1 MNPNTQLATMN
12 SNTQLATMNPNTQLA
27 TMNPNTTLTSKKY
40 KTLGELLVAPMKS
53 IILVTGKERNN
64 AVREYL
70 CSWLYANHYE
80 NKPMVG
86 NLTQRIKVFDNIP
99 CYQYI
104 IKNAFNN
111 VDIMKDNVSF
121 RYILNVN
128 SVKFIKKIHSIEPR
142 LNGSF
147 LNYLIRRLIC
157 EIIDKEFYDQRA
169 NDLCQNISLDKKEEL
184 NLEDKKEDKKE
195 ELNLEDKK
203 ELNSL
208 LDNISLS
215 YTKCKDMSCRT
226 KDIIKDIF
234 MISLSHGISFG
245 WKPDNIK
252 INAIISLLSN
262 DCEILIDSLKK
273 LCNDII
279 PSDRTDILLNPL
291 LEYNIPEL
299 NKSIPADCD
308 IIINNVIYS
317 IKCTKDIKSIHDFLQ
332 LLGYSALVDCSPTLN
347 KRIEHITILNLL
359 EGCIVSYDITSFNK
373 EHMLNYLR
381 ILTK

>member
-1 MNPNTQLATMN
+1 MNPNTQSASMD
-12 SNTQLATMNPNTQLA
+12 PNT
-27 TMNPNTTLTSKKY
+27 PLTSKKY
-40 KTLGELLVAPMKS
+40 KTLEELLVAPMKS

-70 CSWLYANHYE
+70 CSWLYANHYG
-80 NKPMVG
+80 NKPMIG
-86 NLTQRIKVFDNIP
+86 NLIQRIKIFDNIP

-147 LNYLIRRLIC
+147 LNYLIRRIIC
-157 EIIDKEFYDQRA
+157 EMLNKEFYDQRA
-169 NDLCQNISLDKKEEL
+169 NDLCQNITLDKKEEL
-184 NLEDKKEDKKE
+184 NLEDKKE
-195 ELNLEDKK
+195 EDKK
-203 ELNSL
+203 ELNLL

-215 YTKCKDMSCRT
+215 YTKCKDMSW
-226 KDIIKDIF
+226 KIKDIF
-234 MISLSHGISFG
+234 MTSLSHGISFG
-245 WKPDNIK
+245 WQPDNIK

-279 PSDRTDILLNPL
+279 PSDRSDILLNPSL
-291 LEYNIPEL
+291 GYNIPEL

-317 IKCTKDIKSIHDFLQ
+317 IKCTKAIKSINDLLQ

-359 EGCIVSYDITSFNK
+359 EGCIVSYDITAFNK

-381 ILTK
+381 MLTK

>member
-1 MNPNTQLATMN
+1 MNPNTQSASMD
-12 SNTQLATMNPNTQLA
+12 PNT
-27 TMNPNTTLTSKKY
+27 PLTSKKY
-40 KTLGELLVAPMKS
+40 KTLEELLVAPMKS

-70 CSWLYANHYE
+70 CSWLYANHYG
-80 NKPMVG
+80 NKPMIG
-86 NLTQRIKVFDNIP
+86 NLIQRIKIFDNIP

-147 LNYLIRRLIC
+147 LNYLIRRIIC
-157 EIIDKEFYDQRA
+157 EMLNKEFYDQRA
-169 NDLCQNISLDKKEEL
+169 NDLCQNITLDKKEEL
-184 NLEDKKEDKKE
+184 NLEDKKE
-195 ELNLEDKK
+195 EDKK
-203 ELNSL
+203 ELNLL

-215 YTKCKDMSCRT
+215 YTKCKDMSHRT

-234 MISLSHGISFG
+234 MTSLSHGISFG
-245 WKPDNIK
+245 WQPDNIK

-262 DCEILIDSLKK
+262 DCEILMDSLKK
-273 LCNDII
+273 LCNGIL
-279 PSDRTDILLNPL
+279 PSDRSDILLNPSL
-291 LEYNIPEL
+291 GYNIPEL

-317 IKCTKDIKSIHDFLQ
+317 IKCTKAIKSINDLLQ

-359 EGCIVSYDITSFNK
+359 EGCIVSYNITAFNK

-381 ILTK
+381 MLTK

>member
-1 MNPNTQLATMN
+1 MNPTLTTMDPNTQ
-12 SNTQLATMNPNTQLA
+12 
-27 TMNPNTTLTSKKY
+27 LTSKKY

-64 AVREYL
+64 EVREYL
-70 CSWLYANHYE
+70 CSWLYANHYG

-86 NLTQRIKVFDNIP
+86 NLTQRIKIFDNIP
-99 CYQYI
+99 CYRYI
-104 IKNAFNN
+104 IKNVFNN
-111 VDIMKDNVSF
+111 IDILRDNISF

-147 LNYLIRRLIC
+147 LNYLIRRIIC
-157 EIIDKEFYDQRA
+157 EITDKEFYDQRA
-169 NDLCQNISLDKKEEL
+169 NDLCQNITLDKKEEL

-195 ELNLEDKK
+195 LNL
-203 ELNSL
+203 L

-215 YTKCKDMSCRT
+215 YTKCKDMSHRT

-234 MISLSHGISFG
+234 MTSLSHGISFG
-245 WKPDNIK
+245 WHPDNIK
-252 INAIISLLSN
+252 INAIITLLSN

-273 LCNDII
+273 LCDDII
-279 PSDRTDILLNPL
+279 PSDRTDILLNPSL
-291 LEYNIPEL
+291 GYNIPEI

-308 IIINNVIYS
+308 IMINNVIYS
-317 IKCTKDIKSIHDFLQ
+317 IKCTKDIKSINDLLQ
-332 LLGYSALVDCSPTLN
+332 LLGYSALVDCSPTLNKRIEHISILN

-359 EGCIVSYDITSFNK
+359 EGCIVSYDITAFNK

>member
-1 MNPNTQLATMN
+1 
-12 SNTQLATMNPNTQLA
+12 
-27 TMNPNTTLTSKKY
+27 MNPNTTLTTMDPNTPLTSKKY

-70 CSWLYANHYE
+70 CSWLYANHYG
-80 NKPMVG
+80 NKPMIG
-86 NLTQRIKVFDNIP
+86 NLIQRIKIFDNIP

-121 RYILNVN
+121 RYILNVD
-128 SVKFIKKIHSIEPR
+128 SVKFIKKIYSIEPR

-147 LNYLIRRLIC
+147 LNYLIRRIIC
-157 EIIDKEFYDQRA
+157 EMLNKEFYDQRA
-169 NDLCQNISLDKKEEL
+169 NDLCQNIKLDKEGEL
-184 NLEDKKEDKKE
+184 NLEDIKE
-195 ELNLEDKK
+195 EDKK
-203 ELNSL
+203 ELDKKELDKKELNLL

-215 YTKCKDMSCRT
+215 YIKCKDMSWRA

-234 MISLSHGISFG
+234 MTSLTHGISFG
-245 WKPDNIK
+245 WQPDNIK
-252 INAIISLLSN
+252 INAILSLLSN

-273 LCNDII
+273 LCDGII
-279 PSDRTDILLNPL
+279 PSDRTDITLNPSL
-291 LEYNIPEL
+291 GYNIPEL

-317 IKCTKDIKSIHDFLQ
+317 IKCTKDIKSIHDLLQ
-332 LLGYSALVDCSPTLN
+332 LLGYSALVDCLPSLN
-347 KRIEHITILNLL
+347 KRIEHISILNLL
-359 EGCIVSYDITSFNK
+359 EGCIVSYDITAFNK

>member
-1 MNPNTQLATMN
+1 MNPNTQLT
-12 SNTQLATMNPNTQLA
+12 

-53 IILVTGKERNN
+53 IILVTGKERNRV
-64 AVREYL
+64 VREYL
-70 CSWLYANHYE
+70 CSWLYANHYG
-80 NKPMVG
+80 NKSMVG
-86 NLTQRIKVFDNIP
+86 NLTQRIKIFDNIP

-104 IKNAFNN
+104 IKNVFNN
-111 VDIMKDNVSF
+111 IDILRDNISF
-121 RYILNVN
+121 RYILNTDCIL
-128 SVKFIKKIHSIEPR
+128 FIKKIHSIEPR

-147 LNYLIRRLIC
+147 LNYLMRRIIC
-157 EIIDKEFYDQRA
+157 EITDKEFYDQRA
-169 NDLCQNISLDKKEEL
+169 NDLCQNIKLDKEEEL

-195 ELNLEDKK
+195 LDKKEDKKEEDKK
-203 ELNSL
+203 ELNLL

-215 YTKCKDMSCRT
+215 YTKCKDMSWRA
-226 KDIIKDIF
+226 KDIIKDVF
-234 MISLSHGISFG
+234 MTSLSHGISFG
-245 WKPDNIK
+245 WQPDNIK
-252 INAIISLLSN
+252 INTIISLLSN

-273 LCNDII
+273 LCDDII

-308 IIINNVIYS
+308 IMINNVIYS
-317 IKCTKDIKSIHDFLQ
+317 IKCTKAIKSINDLLQ

-347 KRIEHITILNLL
+347 KRIEHITVMNLL
-359 EGCIVSYDITSFNK
+359 EGCIVSYDITAFNK